1 MHSGKRVFPECLIVY
16 GTRGREALG
25 EDPHSGKRGTREQ
38 KTMWENKDIFKTLF
52 PECLTIAL
60 GEANLF
66 PECLTL
72 ALGEASL
79 FPECLILAL
88 GEGCLP
94 RVLG

>member
-1 MHSGKRVFPECLIVY
+1 
-16 GTRGREALG
+16 
-25 EDPHSGKRGTREQ
+25 
-38 KTMWENKDIFKTLF
+38 MWENKDIFKTLF
-52 PECLTIAL
+52 PDGLTLAL

-72 ALGEASL
+72 ALGEANL

-88 GEGCLP
+88 GEALGEGSLP